1 MKVKELLGDGYT
13 VPVETNDVIRAML
26 NKVAKE
32 LFYDNHYSQ
41 GYEAI
46 TKGGT
51 PLGNKVNEVFFL
63 EQKEQTSMFGGLEN
77 NISGSISDSS
87 INIQASCLLNEHEIK
102 RAVRDDLDLQ
112 DIYDRMLKNLRTSLL
127 LQRRKAFLN
136 SLTDYMNN
144 NNLKVLKGSK
154 LSDIASI
161 TRLGFQVPSSD
172 YNVSDKEIQC
182 FDGDIICLTDFKKL
196 GLMLNEHDN
205 PFISWLQYNSII
217 EKTLPANVN
226 KVTVNP
232 DMVMFDRRALKILVN
247 DSQFTYFF
255 DPNSLT
261 HTITYT
267 ENIIIAT
274 NPIAN
279 VCVLKEEQKPNSMG
293 KSYMLETTYSYYTLN
308 QFIPYT
314 TKGYEGTWI
323 ITNEQRPYIDNL
335 NIGDTITLVSSTKDK
350 KMIMFNAVILS
361 KQSDRVK
368 TKSTGFYLHSDQII
382 QTLEIPPEVNEEEVN
397 NGEVTEPKEKK
408 KGE

>member
-32 LFYDNHYSQ
+32 LFYDTHYSQ

-51 PLGNKVNEVFFL
+51 PLGNRVNEVFFL
-63 EQKEQTSMFGGLEN
+63 EQKEQASMFGELEN
-77 NISGSISDSS
+77 NISGSISDAS
-87 INIQASCLLNEHEIK
+87 INIQASCSFNEHEIK

-127 LQRRKAFLN
+127 LQRRKAFLK
-136 SLTDYMNN
+136 SLTEYMNN

-161 TRLGFQVPSSD
+161 TRLGFQVPSNE
-172 YNVSDKEIQC
+172 YNVSDKETQC

-205 PFISWLQYNSII
+205 PFINWLQYNSII
-217 EKTLPANVN
+217 ENTLPSNVN
-226 KVTVNP
+226 KVAVKP

-274 NPIAN
+274 NLNAN

-323 ITNEQRPYIDNL
+323 INNEQIPYIDNL

-350 KMIMFNAVILS
+350 KMIMFNVVILS
-361 KQSDRVK
+361 KQSNSVT

-382 QTLEIPPEVNEEEVN
+382 QTLEIPQEVNEGEVN
-397 NGEVTEPKEKK
+397 ERSNRTKRKEK
-408 KGE
+408 GE

>member
-32 LFYDNHYSQ
+32 LFYDTHYSQ

-51 PLGNKVNEVFFL
+51 PLGNRVNEVFFL
-63 EQKEQTSMFGGLEN
+63 EQKEHASMFGELEN
-77 NISGSISDSS
+77 NISGSISDAS
-87 INIQASCLLNEHEIK
+87 INIQASCSFNEHEIK

-127 LQRRKAFLN
+127 LQRRKAFLS
-136 SLTDYMNN
+136 SLTKYMDD

-154 LSDIASI
+154 LSDMASI

-217 EKTLPANVN
+217 ENTLPTNVN
-226 KVTVNP
+226 KVAVKP

-255 DPNSLT
+255 DPNLLT

-274 NPIAN
+274 NPNAN
-279 VCVLKEEQKPNSMG
+279 VCVLKEEEKSISMS
-293 KSYMLETTYSYYTLN
+293 KSYMLEPNYSYYTLN
-308 QFIPYT
+308 DFLPYMV
-314 TKGYEGTWI
+314 KGYEGSWL
-323 ITNEQRPYIDNL
+323 ITSEQRQYIDNL
-335 NIGDTITLVSSTKDK
+335 NIGDTITFVSSTKDK
-350 KMIMFNAVILS
+350 KMLMFNGVITAKTSTSLT
-361 KQSDRVK
+361 

-382 QTLEIPPEVNEEEVN
+382 QTLEIPLEDNDE
-397 NGEVTEPKEKK
+397 EVTELKEKK
-408 KGE
+408 KEE

>member
-1 MKVKELLGDGYT
+1 MKVKDLLGDSYSI
-13 VPVETNDVIRAML
+13 PVETNQVIRAML
-26 NKVAKE
+26 DKVAKE
-32 LFYDNHYSQ
+32 LFYDTHYSQ

-51 PLGNKVNEVFFL
+51 PLGNRVNEVFFL
-63 EQKEQTSMFGGLEN
+63 EQKEQASMFGELEN
-77 NISGSISDSS
+77 NIHGSISDGS
-87 INIQASCLLNEHEIK
+87 INIQASCLFNEHEIK

-112 DIYDRMLKNLRTSLL
+112 DIYNRMIKNLRTSLL

-136 SLTDYMNN
+136 SLTKYMND

-217 EKTLPANVN
+217 ENTLPANVN
-226 KVTVNP
+226 QVTVNP

-279 VCVLKEEQKPNSMG
+279 VCVLKEEQNPKSIG
-293 KSYMLETTYSYYTLN
+293 KSYMLEPTYSYYTLN
-308 QFIPYT
+308 QFLPYT
-314 TKGYEGTWI
+314 VKDYEGTWVI
-323 ITNEQRPYIDNL
+323 NEQQRQYIDNL
-335 NIGDTITLVSSTKDK
+335 NIGDTISFVSSTKDK
-350 KMIMFNAVILS
+350 KMIMFNAVITN
-361 KQSDRVK
+361 KQSDRV
-368 TKSTGFYLHSDQII
+368 TAKSTGFYLHSDQII

-397 NGEVTEPKEKK
+397 EGEVTEPKEKK

>member
-32 LFYDNHYSQ
+32 LFYDTHYSQ

-51 PLGNKVNEVFFL
+51 PLGNRVNEVFFL
-63 EQKEQTSMFGGLEN
+63 EQKEHASMFGELEN
-77 NISGSISDSS
+77 NISGSISDAS
-87 INIQASCLLNEHEIK
+87 INIQASCSFNEHEIK

-127 LQRRKAFLN
+127 LQRRKAFLS
-136 SLTDYMNN
+136 SLTKYMND

-154 LSDIASI
+154 LSDMASI

-217 EKTLPANVN
+217 ENTLPTNVN
-226 KVTVNP
+226 KVAVKP

-274 NPIAN
+274 NLNAN
-279 VCVLKEEQKPNSMG
+279 VCVLKEEEKSISMS
-293 KSYMLETTYSYYTLN
+293 KSYMLEPSYSHYTLN
-308 QFIPYT
+308 DFLPYIV
-314 TKGYEGTWI
+314 KGYEGAWL
-323 ITNEQRPYIDNL
+323 ITPEQRQYIDNL
-335 NIGDTITLVSSTKDK
+335 NIGDTITFVSSTKDK
-350 KMIMFNAVILS
+350 KMLMFNVVIKAKTPTSLT
-361 KQSDRVK
+361 

-382 QTLEIPPEVNEEEVN
+382 RTLEIPPEVNEEEV
-397 NGEVTEPKEKK
+397 TELKEKK
-408 KGE
+408 KEE

>member
-32 LFYDNHYSQ
+32 LFYDTHYSQ

-51 PLGNKVNEVFFL
+51 PLGNRVNEVFFL
-63 EQKEQTSMFGGLEN
+63 EQKEQASMFGELEN
-77 NISGSISDSS
+77 NISGSISDGS

-127 LQRRKAFLN
+127 LQRRKAFIK
-136 SLTDYMNN
+136 SLTEFMDN

-172 YNVSDKEIQC
+172 YNVSEKETQC
-182 FDGDIICLTDFKKL
+182 FDGDIICLTDSKKL

-217 EKTLPANVN
+217 ENTLPANVN

-255 DPNSLT
+255 NPNSLT

-279 VCVLKEEQKPNSMG
+279 VCVLKEEQNPNFMG
-293 KSYMLETTYSYYTLN
+293 KSYMLETPYSYYTLN

-314 TKGYEGTWI
+314 VKDYVGTWGI
-323 ITNEQRPYIDNL
+323 IEQHRQYIDNL
-335 NIGDTITLVSSTKDK
+335 NIGDTISFVSPTKDK
-350 KMIMFNAVILS
+350 KMIMFNVVILD
-361 KQSDRVK
+361 KQSDRLK

-382 QTLEIPPEVNEEEVN
+382 QTLEMPPEVNEEEVN
-397 NGEVTEPKEKK
+397 EEE
-408 KGE
+408 

>member
-1 MKVKELLGDGYT
+1 MKVKELLGDGYS
-13 VPVETNDVIRAML
+13 VPVETNEVIKAML

-63 EQKEQTSMFGGLEN
+63 EQKEQDSMFGDLEN
-77 NISGSISDSS
+77 NITGSISDSS
-87 INIQASCLLNEHEIK
+87 INIQASYLFNEHEIK
-102 RAVRDDLDLQ
+102 RAVRNDLDLQ

-127 LQRRKAFLN
+127 IQRRKAFLRAL
-136 SLTDYMNN
+136 SDYMEYYD
-144 NNLKVLKGSK
+144 LKVLKGSK

-161 TRLGFQVPSSD
+161 TKLGFQVPSSD

-182 FDGDIICLTDFKKL
+182 FDSDIICLTDFKKL

-205 PFISWLQYNSII
+205 PFINWLQFNSII
-217 EKTLPANVN
+217 ENTLPVKVN
-226 KVTVNP
+226 GEVVNP
-232 DMVMFDRRALKILVN
+232 DMVMFDKRALKILVN

-279 VCVLKEEQKPNSMG
+279 FCVLKEEQG
-293 KSYMLETTYSYYTLN
+293 
-308 QFIPYT
+308 
-314 TKGYEGTWI
+314 G
-323 ITNEQRPYIDNL
+323 
-335 NIGDTITLVSSTKDK
+335 V
-350 KMIMFNAVILS
+350 
-361 KQSDRVK
+361 
-368 TKSTGFYLHSDQII
+368 
-382 QTLEIPPEVNEEEVN
+382 
-397 NGEVTEPKEKK
+397 
-408 KGE
+408 

>member
-1 MKVKELLGDGYT
+1 MKVKDLLGDSYSI
-13 VPVETNDVIRAML
+13 PVETNQVIRAML
-26 NKVAKE
+26 DKVAKE
-32 LFYDNHYSQ
+32 LFYDTHYSQ

-51 PLGNKVNEVFFL
+51 PLGNRVNEVFFL
-63 EQKEQTSMFGGLEN
+63 EQKEQASMFGELKN
-77 NISGSISDSS
+77 NIHGSISDAS
-87 INIQASCLLNEHEIK
+87 INIQASCLFNEHEIK
-102 RAVRDDLDLQ
+102 RAVRNDLDLQ
-112 DIYDRMLKNLRTSLL
+112 DIYNRMLKNLRTSLL
-127 LQRRKAFLN
+127 LQRRKAFLK
-136 SLTDYMNN
+136 SLTEYMNN

-172 YNVSDKEIQC
+172 YNVSDKETQC

-205 PFISWLQYNSII
+205 PFINWLQYNSII
-217 EKTLPANVN
+217 ENTLPVNVN
-226 KVTVNP
+226 KVKINP

-267 ENIIIAT
+267 ENIIITT
-274 NPIAN
+274 NPNAN
-279 VCVLKEEQKPNSMG
+279 VCVLKEEQKPNSIS
-293 KSYMLETTYSYYTLN
+293 KSYMLEPTYSYYTLN

-314 TKGYEGTWI
+314 TKGYEGYWL
-323 ITNEQRPYIDNL
+323 ITEEQRPYINNL
-335 NIGDTITLVSSTKDK
+335 NIGDTITLVSSTSDK
-350 KMIMFNAVILS
+350 KMIMFNTVILN
-361 KQSDRVK
+361 KQPEGIR

-382 QTLEIPPEVNEEEVN
+382 QTLEIPQEINE
-397 NGEVTEPKEKK
+397 GEVTEPKEKK
-408 KGE
+408 KGNN